1 MFLPKNE
8 GGEFPLDPDEK
19 DPSEYELERAA
30 YYLQKWHAARRKP
43 GQPQAGACPHEDY
56 PCESVRECIG
66 KIAWWRRY
74 VLEIEAAS

>member
-8 GGEFPLDPDEK
+8 RGEFPMDLNEP
-19 DPSEYELERAA
+19 PANTHELERAA
-30 YYLQKWHAARRKP
+30 HYLEKWHAAHRKP
-43 GQPQAGACPHEDY
+43 GQPPAGRCPHEDY